1 MPILTLGQGGMIN
14 MDRLLRN
21 CVSEQVHI
29 ESCLSLTP
37 KMSSVHFMMVQMA

>member
-21 CVSEQVHI
+21 CVSEQVRI
-29 ESCLSLTP
+29 ESCLSVNP
-37 KMSSVHFMMVQMA
+37 NMSLAAISAL